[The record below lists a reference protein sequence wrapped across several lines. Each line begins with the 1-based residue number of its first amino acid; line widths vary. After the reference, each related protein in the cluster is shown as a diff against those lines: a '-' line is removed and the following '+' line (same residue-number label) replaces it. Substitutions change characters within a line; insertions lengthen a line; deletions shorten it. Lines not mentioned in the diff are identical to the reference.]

1 MRIKFE
7 KLQALGNDY
16 IFIDCIRRS
25 LSKMDFPLL
34 SKKICD
40 RNFGVGSDGLIL
52 IESGKRTRF
61 RMRMF
66 NPDGSEAELCGNGI
80 RCFSR
85 YIFESGLSR
94 KKTQKIET
102 KKGIIKTEILSSSP
116 EKFFVK
122 VNMGEP
128 VLEAKKIP
136 VKSKNRFFIQEKIKV
151 GKKKV
156 LATCVNI
163 GNPHVVIIVKN
174 FPEDWKEIGSKIE
187 KDKMFPKRTNVEFV
201 KVKGRKRIELRVW
214 ERGAG
219 VTLASATG
227 GCAGLVACV
236 LSGNTD
242 SFVEVVFEKGSLKI
256 FWDKCQNH
264 IFVEGPA
271 ERVFSGVFLFR
282 NPQKRFY

>member
-1 MRIKFE
+1 MKIKFE

-16 IFIDCIRRS
+16 IFIDCIRQS
-25 LSKMDFPLL
+25 LGEIDLSLL

-61 RMRMF
+61 AMRMF

-102 KKGIIKTEILSSSP
+102 KKGIIKTEILSSSF

-122 VNMGEP
+122 VDMGKP
-128 VLEAKKIP
+128 VLEAKEIP

-163 GNPHVVIIVKN
+163 GNPHAVIIVKN

-227 GCAGLVACV
+227 GCAALVACV

-242 SFVEVVFEKGSLKI
+242 PEIEVVFEKGSLKI
-256 FWDKCQNH
+256 FWDKDENH

-282 NPQKRFY
+282 NP

>member
-16 IFIDCIRRS
+16 IFLDCIRQS
-25 LSKMDFPLL
+25 LGKIDLSLL

-61 RMRMF
+61 AMRMF

-102 KKGIIKTEILSSSP
+102 KKDIIKTEILSSSF

-122 VNMGEP
+122 VDMGKP
-128 VLEAKKIP
+128 VLEAKEIP

-151 GKKKV
+151 GKKKLLV
-156 LATCVNI
+156 TCINI
-163 GNPHVVIIVKN
+163 GNPHTIIIVKI
-174 FPEDWKEIGSKIE
+174 FPEDWKELGSKIE
-187 KDKMFPKRTNVEFV
+187 KDKIFPKRTNVEFV
-201 KVKGRKRIELRVW
+201 KVKSRKKIELRVW

-219 VTLASATG
+219 ATLASATG

-236 LSGNTD
+236 LNGKTD
-242 SFVEVVFEKGSLKI
+242 LDVEVLFEKGALKI
-256 FWDKCQNH
+256 FWDKDENH

-271 ERVFSGVFLFR
+271 ERVFSGVFLFG
-282 NPQKRFY
+282 NP

>member
-16 IFIDCIRRS
+16 IFIDCIRLS
-25 LSKMDFPLL
+25 LDKIDLSLL

-94 KKTQKIET
+94 KKTQKIDT
-102 KKGIIKTEILSSSP
+102 KKGIIKTEILSSSF

-122 VNMGEP
+122 VDMGKP
-128 VLEAKKIP
+128 ILEAKEIP

-151 GKKKV
+151 GKKKF
-156 LATCVNI
+156 LATCVAI

-227 GCAGLVACV
+227 GCAALVACV

-242 SFVEVVFEKGSLKI
+242 PFVEVVFEKGSLKI
-256 FWDKCQNH
+256 FWDKDGNH
-264 IFVEGPA
+264 IFVEDPA
-271 ERVFSGVFLFR
+271 ERVFSGVFFLR
-282 NPQKRFY
+282 NP